1 MAKRIEGQG
10 SLSSL
15 VDGFAETDKEFVTAI
30 ARAMTV
36 LEAFDA
42 AHPEMNLSE
51 VSALTGITPATV
63 RRCLHTLQV
72 LGYIRQSGRK
82 FRLGPRVQTLAQG
95 FSGAN
100 RIEELVGREVRF
112 LVDTF
117 DDPSSVAVLDGWEVA
132 YVASISRPSSL
143 RPSARIGTRY
153 PAHATSLGKVLLANA
168 DPALRDAYLARPQ
181 LEAPTDRTI
190 SDSAVLAASLTR
202 IAAQGYAV
210 SIDELDYG
218 VASIAVPILD
228 AEGRAVA
235 AINSSGYSGRQN
247 EDSLVAGR
255 LAVLRDCARTISARL
270 EAGQLA
276 FG

>member
-1 MAKRIEGQG
+1 LGF
-10 SLSSL
+10 LSS
-15 VDGFAETDKEFVTAI
+15 VTDGFAETDKEFVAAI

-72 LGYIRQSGRK
+72 LGYVRQSQRK
-82 FRLGPRVQTLAQG
+82 FRLGPRVQTLALG
-95 FSGAN
+95 YLTAN
-100 RIEELVGREVRF
+100 RIEDLVGREVKL
-112 LVDTF
+112 LVEAF
-117 DDPSSVAVLDGWEVA
+117 DDPSSVAVLDGAQVS
-132 YVASISRPSSL
+132 YIASIARPSSL
-143 RPSARIGTRY
+143 RPSAREGTRY
-153 PAHATSLGKVLLANA
+153 PAHATSLGKVLLAFA
-168 DPALRDAYLARPQ
+168 APDVRAAYLARPR

-190 SDSAVLAASLTR
+190 SDPAKLALALTQIAV
-202 IAAQGYAV
+202 QGFAV
-210 SIDELDYG
+210 SVDELDYG

-228 AEGRAVA
+228 TQGRALA
-235 AINSSGYSGRQN
+235 AINSSGYSGRQTA
-247 EDSLVAGR
+247 ESLVSGR

-270 EAGQLA
+270 ASENLT